1 MTRTTPTVPATAPT
15 FTALAATPPSAAA
28 TAAFTTAPASRTAWP
43 RAERLRAAGST
54 AARHA
59 AAADRDPGLAPETV
73 TAVTRAGFPAYFVP
87 RGHGGHQGD
96 FTSLLHAVAELAENC
111 SSAGWCAALWATH
124 GRYAALLPEEGR
136 REVWTASPDTRI
148 AAGLVPRGARAVRHG
163 SHWSLSGRWECVS
176 AVGNSAWVLLAAT
189 VDPGPARQPEPGT
202 RAGMPPGRDGAPD
215 AARVFAVPTAAVEV
229 TATWDSS
236 GLRGTGSDTVTLAPT
251 VVPAHRSFDFAD
263 VASGARTAGAAADAV
278 RFDAAGT
285 SGEGTAGP
293 RCHTAPA
300 LLVGGLVLCAP
311 ALGAARTAL
320 RSWTDWAAAK
330 APLTGSLSAA
340 LGRSSAE
347 IEAAELLLT
356 AAARRA
362 DADPVTALAVARNHR
377 DAAVAVDL
385 LVTAVERLIRSGGPH
400 ICDATSTVQRCWRD
414 VHAIASHAVLRFEA
428 AADLYAREL
437 LA

>member
-1 MTRTTPTVPATAPT
+1 M
-15 FTALAATPPSAAA
+15 
-28 TAAFTTAPASRTAWP
+28 
-43 RAERLRAAGST
+43 RAAGAT

-59 AAADRDPGLAPETV
+59 AAADRNSGLAPETV
-73 TAVTRAGFPAYFVP
+73 TAVTRAGFPAHFVP
-87 RGHGGHQGD
+87 REHGGHQGD
-96 FTSLLHAVAELAENC
+96 FTSLLRAVAELAENC
-111 SSAGWCAALWATH
+111 SSAGWCAALWANH
-124 GRYAALLPEEGR
+124 GRYAALLPEQGR
-136 REVWTASPDTRI
+136 HEVWTASPDTRI
-148 AAGLVPRGARAVRHG
+148 AAGLVPHAARAVRHG

-176 AVGNSAWVLLAAT
+176 AVGDSEWVLLAAT
-189 VDPGPARQPEPGT
+189 VDAALEGQPGPQAGT
-202 RAGMPPGRDGAPD
+202 PPGQAATPD
-215 AARVFAVPTAAVEV
+215 AARVFAVPTASVDV

-236 GLRGTGSDTVTLAPT
+236 GLRGTGSNTVTLAPT
-251 VVPAHRSFDFAD
+251 VVRAHRSFDFAD
-263 VASGARTAGAAADAV
+263 VASGARTAGAGAHAA
-278 RFDAAGT
+278 RGGAAGT
-285 SGEGTAGP
+285 PGQGTAGP

-330 APLTGSLSAA
+330 APLTGSLSAD
-340 LGRSSAE
+340 LSRSSAE
-347 IEAAELLLT
+347 IDAAELLLT

-362 DADPVTALAVARNHR
+362 DADPVTPPAVARNHR

-385 LVTAVERLIRSGGPH
+385 LVTAVERLVRSGGPH

-414 VHAIASHAVLRFEA
+414 VHTIASHAVLRFQA